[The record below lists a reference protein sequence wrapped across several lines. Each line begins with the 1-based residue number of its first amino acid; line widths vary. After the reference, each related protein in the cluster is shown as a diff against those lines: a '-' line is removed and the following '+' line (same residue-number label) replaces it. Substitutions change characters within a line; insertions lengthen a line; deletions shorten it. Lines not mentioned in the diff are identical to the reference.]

1 MEKKELVA
9 TFAEIESRYL
19 DLVWYARRDKT
30 DPDHPGRPEIER
42 IRRENPD
49 AVAALCGDSADWNHG
64 FNSGCL
70 AMVRL
75 ISGWLGTT
83 SESTVAEID
92 FPDLDT

>member
-1 MEKKELVA
+1 MQQIELIE
-9 TFAEIESRYL
+9 TLAEIERRYC

-30 DPDHPGRPEIER
+30 DPNQPGWSHIER
-42 IRRENPD
+42 IRAENPD
-49 AVAALCGDSADWNHG
+49 AVAALCGDSADWSHG

-75 ISGWLGTT
+75 ISGWLGTS